1 MIHYPVDVDTRVSP
15 NLSLLIDSRVNDP
28 DAEQP
33 VTLAT
38 VRAFIA
44 GLLPSAL
51 DEAER
56 LHHFDMDAS
65 LLDEL
70 DVLIEEYGGDALA
83 IDFVRSDASEALTRA
98 IEAVV
103 DDENRENPP
112 TLGAV
117 RDAITGGLTAKLVG
131 DGVLEDDE
139 DDTLL
144 AEIDALIR
152 RNGPDALAE
161 EFIRYE

>member
-1 MIHYPVDVDTRVSP
+1 MIRYPVDVDTRVSP

-33 VTLAT
+33 VTLVT
-38 VRAFIA
+38 VRTFIA

-51 DEAER
+51 DEVER

-112 TLGAV
+112 TLGTV
-117 RDAITGGLTAKLVG
+117 REAITGGLTAKLVG

-144 AEIDALIR
+144 VEIDALIR
-152 RNGPDALAE
+152 RHGVDALAE